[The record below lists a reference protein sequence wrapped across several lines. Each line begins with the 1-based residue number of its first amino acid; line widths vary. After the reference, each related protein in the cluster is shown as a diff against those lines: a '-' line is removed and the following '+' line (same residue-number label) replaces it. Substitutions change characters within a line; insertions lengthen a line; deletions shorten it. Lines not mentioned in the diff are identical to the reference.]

1 MKTAIISVL
10 RFCFNCWNISG
21 GGRCCRCEANYILMI
36 NTMLLA
42 LCMFIVP
49 FCQVLPALAFVLAVM
64 GFNMGSVDTLANL
77 QMVSVFGDAVPPFL
91 QVIAALI
98 FVRFYARLTWRIVHW
113 HQLSFYR
120 HHYLFFFFIFFS
132 YSSGNLIF
140 VPDMKQLG

>member
-1 MKTAIISVL
+1 MCS
-10 RFCFNCWNISG
+10 
-21 GGRCCRCEANYILMI
+21 CEANYILMI

-91 QVIAALI
+91 QVIVALD
-98 FVRFYARLTWRIVHW
+98 
-113 HQLSFYR
+113 
-120 HHYLFFFFIFFS
+120 
-132 YSSGNLIF
+132 LILCAF
-140 VPDMKQLG
+140 LCLRGIM